1 MTDVTT
7 FQAQHSTECRLL
19 PDDEG
24 GEFLAGAMAALVN
37 ISVTFPINKIMF
49 RQMVHGVRTPAALSQ
64 LKNEGLV
71 TLYKGCLPPVIQKTI
86 STSIMFGTYAA
97 YQRYLSTH
105 LPQLETRR
113 QKILA
118 AFLAGTT
125 EAVLCPLERAQC
137 LLQDVEYAQRF
148 KNTAH
153 VFSAMSAYGVRE
165 YYRGLSAVL
174 LRNGPS
180 TMVFF
185 GLRDV
190 VRETLPVEPPSRKG
204 LKGLQPEQML
214 ADFVSGALVGAFV
227 STLFY
232 PINVVKIRM
241 QSSTT
246 FCRRWNTVHLTCRC
260 YPHSSRPSSRGIE
273 GYINYSMES
282 TSTTQERYYPGESR
296 MRHTN
301 FLRIN
306 TSYITGAVLN
316 ARMNDDRIHLHA
328 SDIIAIGD

>member
-1 MTDVTT
+1 MKTT
-7 FQAQHSTECRLL
+7 LKLFWVKAQHSTECRLL

-241 QSSTT
+241 QVEYGTPHLSMLSALKSA
-246 FCRRWNTVHLTCRC
+246 FESRDRRIHKLFYGVHL
-260 YPHSSRPSSRGIE
+260 
-273 GYINYSMES
+273 NYSRALLSWGITNAAYEFFKNQYELYYRS
-282 TSTTQERYYPGESR
+282 CSECQNER
-296 MRHTN
+296 
-301 FLRIN
+301 
-306 TSYITGAVLN
+306 
-316 ARMNDDRIHLHA
+316 
-328 SDIIAIGD
+328 

>member
-1 MTDVTT
+1 MHFSKINADKCDGSYSITCFSSV
-7 FQAQHSTECRLL
+7 S
-19 PDDEG
+19 
-24 GEFLAGAMAALVN
+24 FLAASRDRCLSSTALL
-37 ISVTFPINKIMF
+37 K
-49 RQMVHGVRTPAALSQ
+49 

-153 VFSAMSAYGVRE
+153 VFSAMSVYGVRE

-241 QSSTT
+241 Q
-246 FCRRWNTVHLTCRC
+246 V
-260 YPHSSRPSSRGIE
+260 
-273 GYINYSMES
+273 
-282 TSTTQERYYPGESR
+282 SR
-296 MRHTN
+296 MWT
-301 FLRIN
+301 
-306 TSYITGAVLN
+306 
-316 ARMNDDRIHLHA
+316 
-328 SDIIAIGD
+328 IIDSHYLCCV